1 MNSLNHETDTCITFS
16 HVYIF
21 TASSGTSSDKSRSS
35 AAEAGESDQT
45 FEFQVF
51 INMALAVEESESS
64 TTTSTTTSFNQ
75 NAQRNMMN
83 GECESGCQRPPF
95 GKKCRHLLKKQ
106 RTKFYILR
114 RCIAMLLCWHERN
127 DP

>member
-1 MNSLNHETDTCITFS
+1 MAGNLAHSTFHMLCYPS
-16 HVYIF
+16 D
-21 TASSGTSSDKSRSS
+21 SCGTSSDKSRSS

-64 TTTSTTTSFNQ
+64 TTSTTISFNQ
-75 NAQRNMMN
+75 NAQMNMMN

-114 RCIAMLLCWHERN
+114 RCIAMLLCWHERS